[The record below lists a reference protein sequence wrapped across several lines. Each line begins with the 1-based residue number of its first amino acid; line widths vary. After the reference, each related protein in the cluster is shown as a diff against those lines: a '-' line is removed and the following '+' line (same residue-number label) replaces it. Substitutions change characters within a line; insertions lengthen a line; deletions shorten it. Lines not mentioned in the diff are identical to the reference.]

1 MFAQL
6 NRLVGGLQQKYQSE
20 QSLTL
25 SSDTKSMLGLGQ
37 IKEKWYGISPH
48 YPNQSFWPL
57 HVVHSKGVAFSRLFS

>member
-6 NRLVGGLQQKYQSE
+6 NGLVGGLRQKYQSE
-20 QSLTL
+20 QTLTL

-57 HVVHSKGVAFSRLFS
+57 HAVHSKGVASSRLFS